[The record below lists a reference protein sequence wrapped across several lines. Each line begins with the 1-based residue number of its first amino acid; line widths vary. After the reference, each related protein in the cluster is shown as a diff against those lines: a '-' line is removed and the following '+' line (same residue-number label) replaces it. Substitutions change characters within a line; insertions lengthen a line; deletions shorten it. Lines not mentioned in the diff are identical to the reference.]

1 MTSNGLCY
9 CEGLWQDPARSPS
22 GRPLGR
28 ALPRFMVDRAHI
40 PNGDCKRPEPVKPEW
55 LRRKDRG
62 LLRAKEL
69 TR

>member
-1 MTSNGLCY
+1 
-9 CEGLWQDPARSPS
+9 
-22 GRPLGR
+22 
-28 ALPRFMVDRAHI
+28 MVDRAHI